1 MGKRATRIIIPA
13 IMLAFLSTVACASGR
28 WDTTDKI
35 LLGTTMATAVLDYGQ
50 TMHIA
55 RNPQD
60 HFEYNPILGRHPYPA
75 AVRNAFLIGAAIKI
89 IIAEILPSKYRKTW
103 LGGWTILSG
112 TAVIYNHGQGIS
124 FEW

>member
-1 MGKRATRIIIPA
+1 MGKLATRIIIPV
-13 IMLAFLSTVACASGR
+13 IMFAFLSTVACAGGR

-60 HFEYNPILGRHPYPA
+60 HFEYNPILGRHPSPA

-89 IIAEILPSKYRKTW
+89 IIAEILPPRYRKVW
-103 LGGWTILSG
+103 LSGWTIGQGLM
-112 TAVIYNHGQGIS
+112 VLHNHGQGIS

>member
-1 MGKRATRIIIPA
+1 MDMKYVISTTIYV
-13 IMLAFLSTVACASGR
+13 LLSCTAHAGES
-28 WDTTDKI
+28 WDRTDKI

-60 HFEYNPILGRHPYPA
+60 HYEYNPILGEHPSPA
-75 AVRNAFLIGAAIKI
+75 RVRGAFLIGAVAKI
-89 IIAEILPSKYRKTW
+89 IIAELLPSRYRKTW
-103 LGGWTILSG
+103 LGVWTIGSG
-112 TAVIYNHGQGIS
+112 AIVISNRQQGIS

>member
-1 MGKRATRIIIPA
+1 MIFRV
-13 IMLAFLSTVACASGR
+13 AFLLLLASNAFAIER

-35 LLGTTMATAVLDYGQ
+35 LLGTAMATATLDYGQ

-60 HFEYNPILGRHPYPA
+60 HFEYNPILGEHPSPT
-75 AVRNAFLIGAAIKI
+75 AVRNAFMIGAVVKI
-89 IIAEILPSKYRKTW
+89 IVAELLPSKYRKIW
-103 LGGWTILSG
+103 LGGLTLTSG
-112 TAVIYNHGQGIS
+112 AVVLMNHQHGIS

>member
-1 MGKRATRIIIPA
+1 MKRCVGRLLA
-13 IMLAFLSTVACASGR
+13 AFLFSAFASFSIAGER

-60 HFEYNPILGRHPYPA
+60 HYEYNPILGRHPSPGR
-75 AVRNAFLIGAAIKI
+75 VVGSFLIGAAVKV
-89 IIAEILPSKYRKTW
+89 IIAELLPPKYRKVW
-103 LGGWTILSG
+103 LAGLTLASG
-112 TAVIYNHGQGIS
+112 SVVMMNHQHGIS

>member
-1 MGKRATRIIIPA
+1 MFIITILCSSSVCSADP
-13 IMLAFLSTVACASGR
+13 
-28 WDTTDKI
+28 WDRTDKI

-60 HFEYNPILGRHPYPA
+60 HYEYNQILGDHPSPS
-75 AVRNAFLIGAAIKI
+75 AVRNGFLIGAAVKI
-89 IIAEILPSKYRKTW
+89 IVAELLPSKYRKWW
-103 LGGWTILSG
+103 LGGWTIGSG
-112 TAVIYNHGQGIS
+112 AMVLRNYHQGIS